1 MDITRPTQWSHCSAY
16 MRGSA
21 TMCVIALLRDPRGSP
36 ITCHHALVWHR
47 ACPSD
52 FTASDWVVLEDITT
66 SVDQKIEVM
75 MARCSSLRLL
85 YPNGQTV
92 ACMTAVLA
100 AAGGEGDALP
110 SRLFDLVGLLRMA
123 VVKARSAFGTPTQC
137 QAAATLMVYPAAPSM
152 LPQELA
158 AMYDT
163 PAVWPKTLTE

>member
-1 MDITRPTQWSHCSAY
+1 MDITRPNQWSHCPAY

-21 TMCVIALLRDPRGSP
+21 NMCVMVLLRDPRVSP
-36 ITCHHALVWHR
+36 ITCHHTLVWHR

-75 MARCSSLRLL
+75 MARCSSIRLL

-100 AAGGEGDALP
+100 AAGGEVDALP
-110 SRLFDLVGLLRMA
+110 SRLFDLVGVFRKA
-123 VVKARSAFGTPTQC
+123 VVKMRSSFGTPPQC